1 MIKILYT
8 GGGIIKI
15 TLFVLLFSCCIV
27 YLFLGIY
34 GYKQDRKSKTN
45 RIFLHLSICCGL
57 WSGGYAMMLTS
68 DNINIAFFWRG
79 VASLGYCYFNGF
91 WLYFA
96 YLLNNTDDLEYISI
110 IKFLASV
117 PTTLLFIFNVIVEPS
132 TAMIKEYYG
141 WIDVSP
147 ELLIQIVYTVWAI
160 TLDIAGVVVLY
171 RRSKYSKKNRVK
183 HQTKIILRTCIISI
197 VIGSF
202 TDLVLPSMGLVLFP
216 SAVITAVIALCGICY
231 VINKHKMISDT
242 TRYVSEYI
250 FNTVNEPI
258 FILGEDFII
267 QNCNKATSI
276 ITDYTLKELEGKI
289 FSELIEHINFD
300 FKTIMKK
307 GYVNNVEV
315 NLRNK
320 DGSYIICELSNTVIY
335 DEYNDML
342 GILTLLHEISEKYK
356 ISEIE
361 KKYSLKLEE
370 TNMILK
376 NQIRNRIQAEEQIR
390 HLVYYDALTELPN
403 RKMMLENLNI
413 LLEKKNNSFAVLF
426 INLDSFKSINDNYG
440 YQVGD
445 IILKNVADTLKDVI
459 GTDDTISRIGGDEF
473 IISLGNLKTDTYV
486 EEIAERI
493 KKALKKP
500 FIYNEESLII
510 GASIGISIFPE
521 HGEDTDTLV
530 NNADLAMYKVKEN
543 GGYDHAIYSP
553 KMDNK
558 FYINQK

>member
-1 MIKILYT
+1 
-8 GGGIIKI
+8 
-15 TLFVLLFSCCIV
+15 
-27 YLFLGIY
+27 
-34 GYKQDRKSKTN
+34 
-45 RIFLHLSICCGL
+45 
-57 WSGGYAMMLTS
+57 MMLTS

-160 TLDIAGVVVLY
+160 TLDIAGVVVLF

-183 HQTKIILRTCIISI
+183 HQTKIILRTCTISI
-197 VIGSF
+197 AIGIF

-289 FSELIEHINFD
+289 FSELIENINFD

-307 GYVNNVEV
+307 GYVKNVEV
-315 NLRNK
+315 NLQKK

-335 DEYNDML
+335 DEYNDIL
-342 GILTLLHEISEKYK
+342 GILTLLHDISERYK

-361 KKYSLKLEE
+361 KKYTLKLEE
-370 TNMILK
+370 ANMMLK
-376 NQIRNRIQAEEQIR
+376 NQVGNRIQAEEQIR
-390 HLVYYDALTELPN
+390 HLVYYDALTQLPN

-426 INLDSFKSINDNYG
+426 IDLDGFKSINDIYG
-440 YQVGD
+440 HQVGD
-445 IILKNVADTLKDVI
+445 MVLKNVADTIKGVI

-473 IISLGNLKTDTYV
+473 IISLGNLKSNTYI
-486 EEIAERI
+486 EEIAGRI
-493 KKALKKP
+493 QKALKKP

-558 FYINQK
+558 FFINQK